1 MVVHI
6 LLYVI
11 TIYVYLYT
19 KATWAMGGT
28 RANRATWATGTTRAT
43 GATRATWATRAIRA
57 TRALR
62 DHQGY
67 QGHQG
72 HRGQRVS
79 YLMSLN
85 PLLCID
91 MAHRS
96 FLLYD
101 DLI

>member
-19 KATWAMGGT
+19 GATRAMGGT

-43 GATRATWATRAIRA
+43 GATRT
-57 TRALR
+57 LR